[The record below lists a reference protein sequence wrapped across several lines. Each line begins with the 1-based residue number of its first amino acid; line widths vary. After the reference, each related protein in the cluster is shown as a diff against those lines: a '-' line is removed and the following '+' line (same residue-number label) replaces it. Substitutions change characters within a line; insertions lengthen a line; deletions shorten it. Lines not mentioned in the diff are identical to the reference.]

1 VAAGIEDEG
10 TVGVLANID
19 GQVAI
24 GTFVLSPLGEVTV
37 DVDFGCFFE
46 EVAEVMCAVGLPLL
60 EQVVGGAAGS
70 TFGLLEE
77 PDQAGRVFAGEL
89 GGVHGVVVLV
99 DGWRRVAS

>member
-1 VAAGIEDEG
+1 
-10 TVGVLANID
+10 
-19 GQVAI
+19 
-24 GTFVLSPLGEVTV
+24 
-37 DVDFGCFFE
+37 
-46 EVAEVMCAVGLPLL
+46 MCAVGLPLL